1 MFLRVHSQEH
11 GKLEYEDKGLI
22 MEKQYPFIGASPDG
36 QVSCQTCGTILIE
49 IKCPYSMRNFYP
61 KFAAIDKDCAI
72 VNNKMKLKESSD
84 YYVQIQGQLAI
95 AGLILCK
102 LIIYTTK
109 GIQVIDVDFSLT
121 FWSQCRVKLLTFFE
135 NYKCFHLN
143 SQSPSL
149 E

>member
-1 MFLRVHSQEH
+1 M
-11 GKLEYEDKGLI
+11 
-22 MEKQYPFIGASPDG
+22 
-36 QVSCQTCGTILIE
+36 
-49 IKCPYSMRNFYP
+49 N
-61 KFAAIDKDCAI
+61 AAIDKDCAI

-95 AGLILCK
+95 AGLSLCK

-135 NYKCFHLN
+135 NYMFPEIAKSSFLDT
-143 SQSPSL
+143 
-149 E
+149 